1 MDNGFDRELPAIG
14 PWLAFASTQCP
25 LFIWPGITSGVAFAI
40 TLSQHNVVVALG
52 TLGEPFEETLP
63 TGAVG
68 ARVVP
73 DIPPRA

>member
-1 MDNGFDRELPAIG
+1 MSLVH
-14 PWLAFASTQCP
+14 LA
-25 LFIWPGITSGVAFAI
+25 PGITSVVAFAL

-52 TLGEPFEETLP
+52 TLGEPFEETVP

-73 DIPPRA
+73 DILPPA